1 MYIAFRNKPLLQ
13 NLTSKNT
20 EKKFGNSSYN
30 NFLKPKNKNFS
41 RNLNINSLDKLKE
54 KSKIYLHT
62 INNNKII
69 RDKNVANSHKNI
81 LNINNLF
88 NKNNGKS
95 INFTSSKSETK
106 YFLTDSN
113 FFQNNENK
121 KTNISNNPISVLFD
135 NKNSKN
141 FQKNHK
147 NKRYSIT
154 QIPNIKYNIRKSL
167 SNSENN
173 GNIISQRKSLN
184 SVVSNRN
191 LKDKISQ
198 LIKEIS
204 NNKTGI
210 KHFDQAKAIHNKKSS
225 GRIKSRNKN
234 KLKIKSIDSM
244 AKKNRNKFF
253 NLLNKDGS
261 LNSFLKTMKIKTTS
275 KNIMNNISANSVP
288 KVTKIMRRPKN
299 TVEMNKLLINSFA
312 LNKGGSNEFSKNLF
326 SLNETFF
333 SIMNELKIAKAEMEL
348 EKLDKISGSGD
359 PINIE
364 TIKKRE
370 KKWEKQFLLNMYKN
384 KLSEKEFKTFKKMNK
399 IQQKKEIMKESLQ
412 LADNIMKMD
421 ADEYEVPNELFE
433 FRSTRSFVSNVNVYR
448 IRRIKR
454 IMKNIEDKEQL
465 GAYDVNV
472 EKLKKDQ
479 KISETE
485 GMLAIKKAGSGKP
498 RFVKTQFK
506 ASTISKYKGISG
518 DFFGLP
524 A

>member
-13 NLTSKNT
+13 NLTSKNA

-30 NFLKPKNKNFS
+30 NFLKPKNKIFS

-62 INNNKII
+62 INNNKIN

-88 NKNNGKS
+88 KKNNQKP

-113 FFQNNENK
+113 FFHNNENK

-135 NKNSKN
+135 NKNSRN
-141 FQKNHK
+141 FQ

-154 QIPNIKYNIRKSL
+154 QIPNLKNNIRKSF
-167 SNSENN
+167 SSSGNN
-173 GNIISQRKSLN
+173 GNIISQKKSLN

-191 LKDKISQ
+191 LKDKVSQ

-204 NNKTGI
+204 NDKTRI
-210 KHFDQAKAIHNKKSS
+210 KHFEQRKSIQNKKSS
-225 GRIKSRNKN
+225 GKIKSRNKN

-244 AKKNRNKFF
+244 AKRNRNKFF

-261 LNSFLKTMKIKTTS
+261 LNSFLKTMKFKKTT
-275 KNIMNNISANSVP
+275 KNIFNNISANSAP
-288 KVTKIMRRPKN
+288 KVTKIIRRPKN

-312 LNKGGSNEFSKNLF
+312 LNKGGSNEFSKNLY

-333 SIMNELKIAKAEMEL
+333 SIMNEMKIAKAEMEL
-348 EKLDKISGSGD
+348 EKLDKIGGSGD
-359 PINIE
+359 AMNIE

-421 ADEYEVPNELFE
+421 ADEYEVPDDLFE

-448 IRRIKR
+448 IRRVKR

-506 ASTISKYKGISG
+506 ASTITKYKGISG